1 MDEGPKLSKA
11 IGLRKPALD
20 IRLVLVEVLDPLDVL
35 IAFTDDRHWDL
46 PIVAGASPLAGSSTT

>member
-35 IAFTDDRHWDL
+35 IALTYDGHRVL
-46 PIVAGASPLAGSSTT
+46 PIIGGASSPAGSPTR